1 MPEQESTYQKLIH
14 AYNNMLER
22 VKVALEQAGVDAG
35 PAVKKAIDNAEEKAS
50 ELGELSREEAGK
62 VAAYLQRDIHDAA
75 EYLANEGS
83 ELAAWA
89 RFDLEQVESRILD
102 TFLSVADRTT
112 LELKA
117 FEQESQQ
124 PPEWHTGEITSI
136 GTLVCAS
143 CGKTLHFHETGHIP
157 PCPACHHTVFTRV
170 SEED

>member
-1 MPEQESTYQKLIH
+1 MPEQESAYKKLIH
-14 AYNNMLER
+14 AYNTMLER

-35 PAVKKAIDNAEEKAS
+35 PTVKKAIDNAEEKAS
-50 ELGELSREEAGK
+50 ELDELSREEASK
-62 VAAYLQRDIHDAA
+62 IARYLQRDIHDAA
-75 EYLANEGS
+75 EYLANEGA

-89 RFDLEQVESRILD
+89 HFDLEQVESRILD

-117 FEQESQQ
+117 LNHEGERLL
-124 PPEWHTGEITSI
+124 EWHTGEITSI

-157 PCPACHHTVFTRV
+157 PCPACHHTVFKRL
-170 SEED
+170 EK